1 MLAQNIPQA
10 REELRAKI
18 KAEVLRNACTK
29 SCRAQPVESSVG
41 RRACALGPSHSNL
54 EARTPLQ
61 HRGKTGTTPAFASAP
76 LSNALSS
83 NRNLQLAHFSA
94 SAEAQSTPISR
105 SVVRARAVHATT
117 IKHSVAIVL
126 DRVATR
132 RTERRTGSDCPVL
145 VLEADTFLDL
155 SIDRATQRPPV
166 RIRATVLPACG
177 LRTAAV
183 ACLAVFANKALDFLH
198 TLVVA
203 VQCHNASER
212 KRLVKQLVNWARAN
226 AIAMRTV
233 WLPDPRF

>member
-1 MLAQNIPQA
+1 MCSRPIPFEFGSTHAASAQRKDGHNTCFRLGTLVKRVVFQQELAVSAFQ
-10 REELRAKI
+10 R
-18 KAEVLRNACTK
+18 
-29 SCRAQPVESSVG
+29 VG
-41 RRACALGPSHSNL
+41 RGAIHTY
-54 EARTPLQ
+54 E
-61 HRGKTGTTPAFASAP
+61 
-76 LSNALSS
+76 
-83 NRNLQLAHFSA
+83 
-94 SAEAQSTPISR
+94 
-105 SVVRARAVHATT
+105 HATT

-155 SIDRATQRPPV
+155 SIDRATPRPPV

-233 WLPDPRF
+233 WLLDPRF

>member
-29 SCRAQPVESSVG
+29 SCRAQPVRQRW
-41 RRACALGPSHSNL
+41 RRACALGPSHSDL

-61 HRGKTGTTPAFASAP
+61 HRGKMGTTPAFASAP

-94 SAEAQSTPISR
+94 SAEAQSTPMSQ

-126 DRVATR
+126 DRVAIR
-132 RTERRTGSDCPVL
+132 RTERRTGSDCPVF

-155 SIDRATQRPPV
+155 SIDRATPRPPV

-203 VQCHNASER
+203 VQCRSASER
-212 KRLVKQLVNWARAN
+212 KGSSNNW
-226 AIAMRTV
+226 
-233 WLPDPRF
+233 